1 MSINAIQM
9 KKTPNSK
16 VVKFPI
22 IMILESC
29 SNPPETAV
37 NLHDNNLEGN
47 ILACNH
53 IECLLSDLLT
63 DWPVL
68 AGARDIAKSRHDQ
81 S

>member
-1 MSINAIQM
+1 
-9 KKTPNSK
+9 
-16 VVKFPI
+16 
-22 IMILESC
+22 MIFESC
-29 SNPPETAV
+29 LSPPETAV

-47 ILACNH
+47 VLACKH
-53 IECLLSDLLT
+53 MECLLSDLLS